1 MIIYLTTIF
10 AVSLSTKFCNIFFP
24 KKMNELYLKIGLFMF
39 NIYIKIYTCLHK
51 IYTCLHKI
59 YIRIR
64 SFTHNYENKIIYI
77 NNGCVIRENV
87 LGNYTIN
94 NDTINNDTY
103 DLILYNEPINN
114 EPIKND
120 SINNEPINNDSI
132 NNEPIKND
140 SINSQTKYNV
150 VRLDSKS
157 IIPNNYNI
165 KYSKS
170 SVHFLNIKISYDGN
184 IYNIDLGENNFYIIG
199 NILFDKPFIK
209 WILRKDHN
217 VILDDSK
224 GYICNIMDN
233 NVNFIVLKSTN
244 GIVIEKDKYILY

>member
-39 NIYIKIYTCLHK
+39 NIYIK

-103 DLILYNEPINN
+103 DLILYNEP
-114 EPIKND
+114 
-120 SINNEPINNDSI
+120 I